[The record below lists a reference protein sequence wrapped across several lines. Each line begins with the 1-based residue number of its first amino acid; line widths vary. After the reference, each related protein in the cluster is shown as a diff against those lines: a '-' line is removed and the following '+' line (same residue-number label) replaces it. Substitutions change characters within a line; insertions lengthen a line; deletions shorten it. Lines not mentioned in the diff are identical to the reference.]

1 MYSWSLL
8 QPDLSSEKVDTK
20 TAGFVWKSIDLQ
32 IQKSSAI
39 YCSVCVCVLQA

>member
-1 MYSWSLL
+1 MYSRSLL
-8 QPDLSSEKVDTK
+8 QHDLSSEKMDTK
-20 TAGFVWKSIDLQ
+20 TAEFVGKSIDVQ